1 MQYSQLIFLAAVAVV
16 FYLIIIR
23 PQQRQA
29 KQQREMIANLQ
40 PGDSIVTIGG
50 IFATIISVTEDRLR
64 VEVADGSQLEIAPR
78 AVGDLVAGGAEEL
91 DEDDESVEESED
103 EPMATSSSIEDLPK

>member
-1 MQYSQLIFLAAVAVV
+1 MQYSQLIFLAAIAVV
-16 FYLIIIR
+16 FYLLVIR

-29 KQQREMIANLQ
+29 KQQREMIASLE

-78 AVGDLVAGGAEEL
+78 AVGDLIASDAEEL
-91 DEDDESVEESED
+91 DEGDESD
-103 EPMATSSSIEDLPK
+103 ETVSIEGSSK